1 MIVTER
7 LRLRPWSDDDIDAF
21 AKHNANPQIMR
32 HFPSVMTRAQTAGT
46 VRRWQREFERYG
58 FTFFAAELRQTREFI
73 GVIGPAWHA
82 HASPFAPAVEIGWR
96 LHPDYWGEGYATEG
110 ALASIAFMF
119 DRGTT
124 EIVAVTVPDNVASRA
139 VMERVG
145 MMQDL
150 DGNFAHPMGG
160 DIHVLYRIDRA
171 TFNAKFPD
179 HDLYAL
185 EP

>member
-1 MIVTER
+1 MIITER
-7 LRLRPWSDDDIDAF
+7 LRLRPWVDEDIDAF

-32 HFPSVMTRAQTAGT
+32 YFPSVMTRAQTAGT
-46 VRRWQREFERYG
+46 VRRWQREFERFG
-58 FTFFAAELRQTREFI
+58 FTFFVAELRETREFI

-110 ALASIAFMF
+110 AIASAAFMF
-119 DRGTT
+119 DRGTS
-124 EIVAVTVPDNVASRA
+124 EIVAVTVPENVASRS

-145 MMQDL
+145 MTRDP
-150 DGNFAHPMGG
+150 DGDFAHPLGG

-171 TFNAKFPD
+171 AFTEKFPD
-179 HDLYAL
+179 RDLYAL